1 MKIFLLGYM
10 GSGKSLVGKALASSL
25 DINFMDLDEQL
36 EKKEGVSISEIFA
49 KKGEV
54 YFRKKERMLL
64 EDIINSEEGNKI
76 ISLGGGTPCYGD
88 TMEKIKAAKGS
99 VSFYLKLSIENLTER
114 LFTEKDHRPMISH
127 LQDKDKL
134 EEFIRK
140 HLFERGFYYNQ
151 SDYVINC
158 DSKNPDEIVGE
169 IKSKLG

>member
-10 GSGKSLVGKALASSL
+10 GSGKSLVGKTLATSL
-25 DINFMDLDEQL
+25 DFDFIDLDDQL

-49 KKGEV
+49 KRGEV

-64 EDIINSEEGNKI
+64 EDLINSKDDDKI

-88 TMEKIKAAKGS
+88 TMDRIKAADES
-99 VSFYLKLSIENLTER
+99 VSFYLKLSIETLTER

-151 SDYVINC
+151 SDFVVNC
-158 DSKNPDEIVGE
+158 DSKTPEVIVEE